1 MNNFSLCLSQLNYD
15 ENSKMIGAQI
25 QQYLLEVNRI
35 SDLKEKKFHVFYALI
50 HGGPD
55 DILKV
60 RIDNCN
66 RLFRKIINILLTT
79 IFSTYRI
86 M

>member
-1 MNNFSLCLSQLNYD
+1 MNNSSLCLFQLNYD
-15 ENSKMIGAQI
+15 ENSKMVGAQI

-60 RIDNCN
+60 WIDDCI
-66 RLFRKIINILLTT
+66 RLFHKIINIALTT
-79 IFSTYRI
+79 IFSIYRI
-86 M
+86 I